1 MIRCSA
7 ATTAGYTRLAAGT
20 DDGGRDDCRH
30 GARWRWG
37 SAKVANR
44 TRPWARAVIGGL
56 LFATFAT
63 LIFVPT
69 MYSSCAAIGLPLL
82 IRTLQVEP
90 MQPHDPGDAAK
101 PPPVSETPVHG
112 KYPDD
117 ISRSEDTEVS
127 TSFDPETGR
136 RAKTGVRMAAIC
148 LLAGFAIVMVVRYFH
163 AHGVAKAGEIAYSAP
178 PPVDVV
184 IAQPATEGQDLVLPG
199 ETAAWYETTIYARVN
214 GYVAKWLVDIGD
226 HVKKG
231 QVLAIIETPELD
243 AELAAARAQL
253 KASEAQVGARKAEAE
268 FSKTTNERWRD
279 SPKGVVSEQERESK
293 KADYESSVARL
304 YAAEAQVDLDKSKVD
319 QYNALTEFKQ
329 VKAPFD
335 GTITERK
342 IDIGNL
348 VTAGSG
354 STTTPLYRMAQT
366 DPLRIFVDVPQS
378 AAGELMNAGVPAE
391 IRASGAVGGVFSGKI
406 ARSAESINAQART
419 MRVEVDMPN
428 ARSRA
433 GAGNVRE
440 RRFQAAASRIGR
452 GPGGRFDI
460 PRLRHASRAGRC
472 QRQGRFPECRDRPRQ
487 RQPGRIGFG
496 RASRAIGWC

>member
-1 MIRCSA
+1 
-7 ATTAGYTRLAAGT
+7 
-20 DDGGRDDCRH
+20 
-30 GARWRWG
+30 
-37 SAKVANR
+37 
-44 TRPWARAVIGGL
+44 
-56 LFATFAT
+56 
-63 LIFVPT
+63 
-69 MYSSCAAIGLPLL
+69 
-82 IRTLQVEP
+82 
-90 MQPHDPGDAAK
+90 MQSHDPQNPATPALL
-101 PPPVSETPVHG
+101 SEDPAHG
-112 KYPDD
+112 KYPGDV
-117 ISRSEDTEVS
+117 SRGEHDEVS
-127 TSFDPETGR
+127 TNFDPETGR
-136 RAKTGVRMAAIC
+136 RTKTGVAIAAAF
-148 LLAGFAIVMVVRYFH
+148 LLVCFVVVIVVRYAH
-163 AHGVAKAGEIAYSAP
+163 AHAVAKAGETAYSTP

-184 IAQPATEGQDLVLPG
+184 IARPATDGQDLVLPG

-243 AELAAARAQL
+243 AELQAARAQL
-253 KASEAQVGARKAEAE
+253 KASEAQVGARKAEAG

-279 SPKGVVSEQERESK
+279 SPKGVVSEQEREAK
-293 KADYESSVARL
+293 RADYESSEARL
-304 YAAEAQVDLDKSKVD
+304 YAADAQVNLDKSKVD

-378 AAGELMNAGVPAE
+378 ASGELMNAGAPAE
-391 IRASGAVGGVFSGKI
+391 IRATGAVGGVFSGKI

-428 ARSRA
+428 ANHALVPGMYVNIAFRLPPR
-433 GAGNVRE
+433 GLVE
-440 RRFQAAASRIGR
+440 VPAAALIFR
-452 GPGGRFDI
+452 
-460 PRLRHASRAGRC
+460 ASGTQVAQVDASGKV
-472 QRQGRFPECRDRPRQ
+472 QFENVVIARDNGTLVELASGV
-487 RQPGRIGFG
+487 QPGDKLVLNISSQI
-496 RASRAIGWC
+496 ASGQKVAVDEPDAASKHLDAKR